1 MKPEDRSE
9 YEDAFKQALDLA
21 PLPTQRR
28 IMEDIDKICRPVE
41 FMVKSKNIQQAL
53 PGALVALGVF
63 LRMND
68 AIAIAILNEKM
79 NLKQR

>member
-1 MKPEDRSE
+1 MKSEDRNE
-9 YEDAFKQALDLA
+9 YETAFNQAIELM

-28 IMEDIDKICRPVE
+28 VREDIDKICRPVE
-41 FMVKSKNIQQAL
+41 FMVKSRNIQHAL
-53 PGALVALGVF
+53 PGAVVAMGVF

-68 AIAIAILNEKM
+68 ALAVAILNDKM

>member
-1 MKPEDRSE
+1 MKSEDRSE

-41 FMVKSKNIQQAL
+41 FMVKSKNIQHAL

>member
-41 FMVKSKNIQQAL
+41 FMVKSKNIQHAL